1 VAINIPAPKSRKTTC
16 LGPACVCSSA
26 WIDLPLRSRFMADEM
41 LHMTSKIK
49 HSGKMYLMKISIVYL
64 LVCCVVFILGLLFI
78 QGLFFGLF
86 FFSEVA

>member
-1 VAINIPAPKSRKTTC
+1 
-16 LGPACVCSSA
+16 
-26 WIDLPLRSRFMADEM
+26 MADEM

-64 LVCCVVFILGLLFI
+64 LVCCVVFILGLLLML
-78 QGLFFGLF
+78 GSFFSLV

>member
-1 VAINIPAPKSRKTTC
+1 
-16 LGPACVCSSA
+16 
-26 WIDLPLRSRFMADEM
+26 MADEM

-64 LVCCVVFILGLLFI
+64 VVFCVVFILGLLLML
-78 QGLFFGLF
+78 GSFFSLV

>member
-1 VAINIPAPKSRKTTC
+1 
-16 LGPACVCSSA
+16 
-26 WIDLPLRSRFMADEM
+26 MADEM

-78 QGLFFGLF
+78 QGLFVGLF